1 MKTCAIVDG
10 VSSGRLLAAECRR
23 RGFAVIHVRSHEYT
37 APVVLHSFHG
47 EDYVFDIPAMA
58 AELQAR
64 ILRDHGVGFIIAGA
78 ECGVERADLLNEI
91 LDLPGNDVNSWVIRR
106 HKFEMVEAIRRAGLR
121 TPRQIKTADVS
132 DALAFAAGLPQHRVI
147 LKPQRSSGSNLVFA
161 ASTATQIRDAFTQ
174 ILSGTT
180 MFGERNSEVC
190 VQAFIEGREYIID
203 TVSRDGAVVV
213 TDMWEYHFADRNGVP
228 FLYDRTELLP
238 SDHPHAAEL
247 EHYTTR
253 AVEALGIRWGP
264 AHCEVMLTAAGP
276 AVIEVGARLAGAA
289 FPRYA
294 HAAGNMSQVS
304 VTIDAY
310 TDSAA
315 FAAARSNRRA
325 HDRMCYVVSLISPT
339 NGVFFGH
346 SRLSEIE
353 HLRSFFVADLWLQ
366 DGDPVYPTID
376 VATAP
381 GIIALIHTEPIV
393 LMEDYAA
400 VRRWETS
407 GVYRAVDD
415 RGPAMPIRLGPELR
429 VRSTG

>member
-1 MKTCAIVDG
+1 VKTCAIVDG
-10 VSSGRLLAAECRR
+10 VSSGRLLAAEFRR
-23 RGFAVIHVRSHEYT
+23 RGFGVVHVRSHEYT
-37 APVVLHSFHG
+37 APVVLHSFHR
-47 EDYVFDIPAMA
+47 EDYLFDIPATA

-64 ILRDHGVGFIIAGA
+64 ILQDHGVHFIIAGA
-78 ECGVERADLLNEI
+78 ECGVERADLLNEM
-91 LDLPGNDVNSWVIRR
+91 LNLPGNDVNSWMMRR
-106 HKFEMVEAIRRAGLR
+106 QKYEMVEAIRRAGLR
-121 TPRQIKTADVS
+121 APEQIKAADVS
-132 DALAFAAGLPQHRVI
+132 EALAFAAGLPQHRVI

-161 ASTATQIRDAFTQ
+161 AGTATQIRDAFTQ

-180 MFGERNSEVC
+180 MFGEPNNEVC
-190 VQAFIEGREYIID
+190 VQEFLEGSEYIIN

-238 SDHPHAAEL
+238 SDHPRAGEL

-253 AVEALGIRWGP
+253 VLDALGIRWGP
-264 AHCEVMLTAAGP
+264 AHCEVMLTHAGP
-276 AVIEVGARLAGAA
+276 TVVEVGARLAGAA

-294 HAAGNMSQVS
+294 HAAGELSQVC
-304 VTIDAY
+304 VTVDAY

-315 FAAARSNRRA
+315 FAAARSYRRA
-325 HDRMCYVVSLISPT
+325 HDRTCHVVSLISPT

-353 HLRSFFVADLWLQ
+353 QRRSFFAADFWLQ
-366 DGDPVYPTID
+366 DGDPVYPTVD

-381 GIIALIHTEPIV
+381 GIIALIHTDPTV

-407 GVYRAVDD
+407 GIYGAADD
-415 RGPAMPIRLGPELR
+415 RAPHAGLASGSALI
-429 VRSTG
+429 